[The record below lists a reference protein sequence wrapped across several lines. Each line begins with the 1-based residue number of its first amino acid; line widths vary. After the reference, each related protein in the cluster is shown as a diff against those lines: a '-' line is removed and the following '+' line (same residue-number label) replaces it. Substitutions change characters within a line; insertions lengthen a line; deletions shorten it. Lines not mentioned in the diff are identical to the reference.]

1 MIEVIPS
8 VNRATWMEVDG
19 AIHMIEGASDWVEID
34 VCDGTLSKHATWNI
48 PADLKTLQANP
59 KLHIAA
65 HLMVKHPERFM
76 QQWIRAG
83 VRRIMVQWEGIRT
96 TGLGFLFSG
105 LQKRKIIRAMQE
117 TCKENWVEFGV
128 FIARQTPAH
137 AIQDIL
143 PFVDVVGILNVQI
156 GKSGDAFD
164 PRDLEKVQA
173 FRARVNG
180 LHYKIQWDG
189 GVNMDTIMTLQQ
201 AGVDIAASTSFV
213 FGASNPAQALE
224 FLRRQAIGVHT
235 Y

>member
-1 MIEVIPS
+1 
-8 VNRATWMEVDG
+8 MEVDG